1 MSIAGGET
9 ALSVFLEYFAKL
21 ASYDQIL
28 NFVTEK
34 QIIKQLKEWQKILP
48 SIQAVLNDAEEKQMK
63 DPNVKIWL
71 TKLQNLGYD
80 AGDALDE
87 FAVEALHRKSH
98 EDEANSSKAQK
109 PIASWFSSFMNS
121 RASTFNKKMISKLE
135 EISDELNALA
145 REKARLGL
153 REIDETAMANRMKS
167 SLQFT
172 SLVGETETHVYG
184 REKEKAEI
192 LELLLGKNRNENEA
206 LMIHI
211 FGVGGI
217 GKTALA
223 RLVYSDDNVK
233 KSFDHRFWICVSKD
247 FDVTL
252 ATKNIL
258 QSVANVCCIVP
269 TLDNLQALLKDKLFG
284 KRLLLVLDNVR
295 NENYDGMAVLLK
307 PFGVGTKVILTTRSC
322 NVSPVV
328 GSAKAYLL
336 QKLSHEDCLS
346 VFTHH
351 ALKASDFSGHQE
363 LEKVGENIVNKCNG
377 LPLAAKVIGCLLG
390 THVEYGVWKHVS
402 DSEIWD
408 LPEERCGVVPAL
420 LLSYH
425 YLPPYLKR
433 CFAYCSLVPKDY
445 EFEEEE
451 IILLWK
457 AEAFLQQ
464 TNSKTHI
471 EDLGSRYFRDLVSRS
486 FFQTSVRDK
495 YRFIMHDLINDLAR
509 LVSGEI
515 CLNLEEDKQPKIPK
529 GTRHSSYV
537 RGWYDGVEKFAAFD
551 HMKRLRTFLPFMLP
565 RDGTCCITNTVLV
578 DLLPKLRCLRVLSLK
593 GYCITVLPDVFENLV
608 QLRYLNFSH
617 TLIKSLPA
625 SICTLYNLETLL
637 LKKSLLE
644 WLPKEIDLLVNLN
657 HLDISGV
664 KMKSMPL
671 RIGKLTNLRR
681 LSDFILAA
689 GDGSLIRELKNLN
702 LKGDLCL
709 SGLENIVETQGALE
723 AKLIDKPGLDA
734 LRLMWS
740 TNFESGKRD
749 KAVEEEVLKMLEP
762 HRDLKVLAIEN
773 YGGTKFPSWIA
784 DSSFKNL
791 WSLDLNNCR
800 NCKSLPSIGKL
811 PLLKDLCI
819 RGMHEVTKVGI
830 EFFGDNQSNAF
841 ASLEM
846 LCFKDMSNWKE
857 WDFDEVDEQ
866 VAKFPR
872 LREFCIVNCPQLSGR
887 FPNSLCSLEILVIR
901 QCKQLVV
908 SVSNLPLLY
917 DIEIDGCK
925 ELVLRDVADFPPLR
939 KVSLSNISKFSPL
952 TERLVSGLSNLD
964 HLSISC
970 CNDLASLPLKHFGSA
985 WNLRSLRSLEMSSFT
1000 HLDFEEQQ
1008 LQLEKVSNIESLTIG
1023 NFEKLHRL
1031 PQDLHV
1037 LTFLTEMQ
1045 IKGCRCIVSFS
1056 MNDLPPALKRLVIKD
1071 CTSLRCLVDQVENT
1085 SISNTCSLEHLEIM
1099 NCPLLASLSL
1109 PIRLQMLNVANCS
1122 RLASLS
1128 SSGELPSG
1136 IKQLLVKNCL
1146 GLESIAQAIHE
1157 TSSLEL
1163 LEICR
1168 CGNLKSLP
1176 QGLNK
1181 LNHVEKINILLCQSL
1196 VSLTASGLPTR
1207 KLESLWISDCQ
1218 SLADL
1223 PNMQKLTA
1231 LKKLS
1236 LFDCSPDLPF
1246 PEEGLPTNL
1255 TSLSVTVPKLCHSLL
1270 KWGLHK
1276 LTSLKELFID
1286 GRECT
1291 HVVTFPPEGCVL
1303 PPTLTSITVIN
1314 FGNLK
1319 SLSTTGCR
1327 NVNSLRELWLLDCP
1341 EIESL
1346 PEKDVLL
1353 PVWKLYIR
1361 RCHISLLGQLI
1372 LNQGPEWLKISHI
1385 PEVIVDRQSIIPKAT
1400 WDQH

>member
-402 DSEIWD
+402 DI
-408 LPEERCGVVPAL
+408 
-420 LLSYH
+420 
-425 YLPPYLKR
+425 
-433 CFAYCSLVPKDY
+433 
-445 EFEEEE
+445 
-451 IILLWK
+451 
-457 AEAFLQQ
+457 
-464 TNSKTHI
+464 
-471 EDLGSRYFRDLVSRS
+471 
-486 FFQTSVRDK
+486 
-495 YRFIMHDLINDLAR
+495 
-509 LVSGEI
+509 
-515 CLNLEEDKQPKIPK
+515 
-529 GTRHSSYV
+529 
-537 RGWYDGVEKFAAFD
+537 
-551 HMKRLRTFLPFMLP
+551 
-565 RDGTCCITNTVLV
+565 
-578 DLLPKLRCLRVLSLK
+578 
-593 GYCITVLPDVFENLV
+593 
-608 QLRYLNFSH
+608 
-617 TLIKSLPA
+617 
-625 SICTLYNLETLL
+625 
-637 LKKSLLE
+637 
-644 WLPKEIDLLVNLN
+644 
-657 HLDISGV
+657 
-664 KMKSMPL
+664 
-671 RIGKLTNLRR
+671 
-681 LSDFILAA
+681 
-689 GDGSLIRELKNLN
+689 
-702 LKGDLCL
+702 
-709 SGLENIVETQGALE
+709 
-723 AKLIDKPGLDA
+723 
-734 LRLMWS
+734 
-740 TNFESGKRD
+740 
-749 KAVEEEVLKMLEP
+749 
-762 HRDLKVLAIEN
+762 
-773 YGGTKFPSWIA
+773 
-784 DSSFKNL
+784 
-791 WSLDLNNCR
+791 
-800 NCKSLPSIGKL
+800 
-811 PLLKDLCI
+811 
-819 RGMHEVTKVGI
+819 
-830 EFFGDNQSNAF
+830 
-841 ASLEM
+841 
-846 LCFKDMSNWKE
+846 
-857 WDFDEVDEQ
+857 
-866 VAKFPR
+866 
-872 LREFCIVNCPQLSGR
+872 
-887 FPNSLCSLEILVIR
+887 
-901 QCKQLVV
+901 
-908 SVSNLPLLY
+908 SNLPLLY